1 MQIDQIARRLQ
12 TEISPCFLCAKN
24 RNDVKAPPAAHG
36 QQAEP
41 FLSPPYSVQVF
52 RTGPHKIFQFLEIY
66 FLLRKFTSFYAKNGE
81 EMIPMQ
87 ERAQKILLLS
97 AAAVR
102 SRICTSGKSQE
113 EIAERCLC
121 SDRQV
126 RNWTSRDTDIS
137 VSRLYALAD
146 SLGCKAEDLLI
157 QVPVPSKRE

>member
-1 MQIDQIARRLQ
+1 MGSRRCLFVP
-12 TEISPCFLCAKN
+12 SP
-24 RNDVKAPPAAHG
+24 
-36 QQAEP
+36 
-41 FLSPPYSVQVF
+41 SYSVRVF
-52 RTGPHKIFQFLEIY
+52 RTVQYENFQFLEVH
-66 FLLRKFTSFYAKNGE
+66 FLLRKFTSSYAESGE
-81 EMIPMQ
+81 EVIPMQ
-87 ERAQKILLLS
+87 ERAEKILLLS

-146 SLGCKAEDLLI
+146 SLGCKPEDLLI
-157 QVPVPSKRE
+157 QVPVPSNRE

>member
-1 MQIDQIARRLQ
+1 MGSRRCLFVP
-12 TEISPCFLCAKN
+12 SP
-24 RNDVKAPPAAHG
+24 
-36 QQAEP
+36 
-41 FLSPPYSVQVF
+41 SYSIRVF
-52 RTGPHKIFQFLEIY
+52 RTGQYENSQFLEIH
-66 FLLRKFTSFYAKNGE
+66 FLLREFTSSYAESGE
-81 EMIPMQ
+81 EVIPMQ

-102 SRICTSGKSQE
+102 SRICTSGKGQE

-126 RNWTSRDTDIS
+126 RNWASKDTDIS

-146 SLGCKAEDLLI
+146 ILGCKPEDLLI

>member
-1 MQIDQIARRLQ
+1 MERSSLSFCFFLNRLWCI
-12 TEISPCFLCAKN
+12 TCVYVAL
-24 RNDVKAPPAAHG
+24 
-36 QQAEP
+36 
-41 FLSPPYSVQVF
+41 
-52 RTGPHKIFQFLEIY
+52 T
-66 FLLRKFTSFYAKNGE
+66 KFTSSYAESGE
-81 EMIPMQ
+81 EVIPMQ

-126 RNWTSRDTDIS
+126 RNWASKDTDIS

-146 SLGCKAEDLLI
+146 ILGCKPEDLLI
-157 QVPVPSKRE
+157 QAPAPPNRE

>member
-1 MQIDQIARRLQ
+1 MGSRRCLFVP
-12 TEISPCFLCAKN
+12 SP
-24 RNDVKAPPAAHG
+24 
-36 QQAEP
+36 
-41 FLSPPYSVQVF
+41 SYSVRVF
-52 RTGPHKIFQFLEIY
+52 RTGQYENFQFLEVH
-66 FLLRKFTSFYAKNGE
+66 FLLWKFTSSYAESGE
-81 EMIPMQ
+81 EVIPMQ
-87 ERAQKILLLS
+87 ERAQKIPLLS

-146 SLGCKAEDLLI
+146 GLGCNPEDLLI
-157 QVPVPSKRE
+157 QVPAPSNRE

>member
-1 MQIDQIARRLQ
+1 MGSRRCLFV
-12 TEISPCFLCAKN
+12 P
-24 RNDVKAPPAAHG
+24 
-36 QQAEP
+36 
-41 FLSPPYSVQVF
+41 SPPYSVQVF
-52 RTGPHKIFQFLEIY
+52 QTGQYENFKFLEIH
-66 FLLRKFTSFYAKNGE
+66 FLLRKFTSSYAESE
-81 EMIPMQ
+81 EEVIPMQ
-87 ERAQKILLLS
+87 DRVQKILLLS

-126 RNWTSRDTDIS
+126 RNWASKGTDVT

-146 SLGCKAEDLLI
+146 SLGCKQEDLLI

>member
-1 MQIDQIARRLQ
+1 MGSRRCL
-12 TEISPCFLCAKN
+12 L
-24 RNDVKAPPAAHG
+24 V
-36 QQAEP
+36 
-41 FLSPPYSVQVF
+41 LSPPYSVRVF
-52 RTGPHKIFQFLEIY
+52 RTGLYENFQFLDIH
-66 FLLRKFTSFYAKNGE
+66 FLLRNFTSSYAESGE
-81 EMIPMQ
+81 EVIPMQ

-126 RNWTSRDTDIS
+126 RNWTSKDTDVT

-146 SLGCKAEDLLI
+146 SLGCKPEDLLI
-157 QVPVPSKRE
+157 QIPVPSNRE

>member
-1 MQIDQIARRLQ
+1 MGGRRSLFV
-12 TEISPCFLCAKN
+12 P
-24 RNDVKAPPAAHG
+24 
-36 QQAEP
+36 
-41 FLSPPYSVQVF
+41 SPPYSVQVF
-52 RTGPHKIFQFLEIY
+52 QTGQYENFKILEIH
-66 FLLRKFTSFYAKNGE
+66 FLLRKFTSSYAESGE
-81 EMIPMQ
+81 EVIPMQ

-146 SLGCKAEDLLI
+146 SLGCKPEDLLI

>member
-1 MQIDQIARRLQ
+1 MGSRRSLFC
-12 TEISPCFLCAKN
+12 PL
-24 RNDVKAPPAAHG
+24 P
-36 QQAEP
+36 
-41 FLSPPYSVQVF
+41 SVQ
-52 RTGPHKIFQFLEIY
+52 RPSLPDWSTQIFQFLEIY

-113 EIAERCLC
+113 EIVERCLC

-126 RNWTSRDTDIS
+126 RNWTSKDTDVT

-146 SLGCKAEDLLI
+146 SLGCKPEDLLI
-157 QVPVPSKRE
+157 QVPAPPNRE

>member
-1 MQIDQIARRLQ
+1 MGSRRCLFVP
-12 TEISPCFLCAKN
+12 SP
-24 RNDVKAPPAAHG
+24 
-36 QQAEP
+36 
-41 FLSPPYSVQVF
+41 SYSVRVF
-52 RTGPHKIFQFLEIY
+52 QTGQYENFKFLEIH
-66 FLLRKFTSFYAKNGE
+66 FLLRKFTSSYAESGE
-81 EMIPMQ
+81 EVIPMQ

-146 SLGCKAEDLLI
+146 SLGCKPEDLLI
-157 QVPVPSKRE
+157 QVPAPSNRE

>member
-1 MQIDQIARRLQ
+1 M
-12 TEISPCFLCAKN
+12 
-24 RNDVKAPPAAHG
+24 
-36 QQAEP
+36 
-41 FLSPPYSVQVF
+41 SPPYSIQVF
-52 RTGPHKIFQFLEIY
+52 RTGQYENFKFLEIH
-66 FLLRKFTSFYAKNGE
+66 FLLRKFTSSYAKSGE
-81 EMIPMQ
+81 EVIPMQ
-87 ERAQKILLLS
+87 DRVQKILLLS

-146 SLGCKAEDLLI
+146 SLGCKPEDLLI

>member
-1 MQIDQIARRLQ
+1 MGSRRSL
-12 TEISPCFLCAKN
+12 FVL
-24 RNDVKAPPAAHG
+24 
-36 QQAEP
+36 
-41 FLSPPYSVQVF
+41 FPPYSVRVF
-52 RTGPHKIFQFLEIY
+52 RTGQYENFKFLEIH
-66 FLLRKFTSFYAKNGE
+66 FLLRKFTSSYAESGE
-81 EMIPMQ
+81 EVIPMQ

-126 RNWTSRDTDIS
+126 RNWASKDTDVT

-146 SLGCKAEDLLI
+146 SLGCKPEDLLI
-157 QVPVPSKRE
+157 QVPVSPNRE